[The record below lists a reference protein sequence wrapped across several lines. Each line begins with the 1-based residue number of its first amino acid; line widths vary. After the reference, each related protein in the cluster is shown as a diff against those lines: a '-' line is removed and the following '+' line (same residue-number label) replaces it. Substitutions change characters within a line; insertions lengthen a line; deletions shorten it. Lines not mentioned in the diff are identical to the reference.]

1 VPEALRE
8 IGPEPVL
15 DVVDEREEDRGEKRR
30 RDADHRAER
39 DETQVRRPTERSL
52 RHRRLG
58 VHSAVAQRGGAYSRL
73 GRDRPCAARHHCR
86 VGDGP
91 EPLGLDDERSI
102 EELGAAL
109 RAADFTV
116 ERLESTLQTHEVSS
130 RPVDTLAH
138 LRRLTGDDPF
148 STLTAHFVL
157 GAPVGASAMET
168 ALTPIELDRFLRLR
182 LSQRDG
188 DELRPL
194 VRLVPHGDYYIASD
208 LERGS
213 ETGPPSDFVP
223 GIQAPTVTLAKLAVR
238 RPVDA
243 ALDLGT
249 GCGIQALLAAKHSG
263 TVVASDINPRA
274 VRFAAFNLRL
284 NSVDNVELR
293 EGNGFDALEPRRFGL
308 LVSNPPYVISPD
320 STYLYRDSGLRGDEL
335 CRRLVE
341 QAPAFLEEG
350 GFAHFLVSWAHE
362 QEEWAAPLRDWVS
375 GSGCDAWLLHFGSHD
390 PVSHAANWLR
400 PLAESDAG
408 LFAEG
413 LDRWLTHL
421 KELGFEAIG
430 YGAVVLRRRSGVS
443 NWVREDVLPLDRLE
457 AAGEHTQRIFAAQD
471 FLDGLGDDGLLRARL
486 ALADSDRFEQTLIRR
501 DGGLAIE
508 SQTLRLVDGFGF
520 TVGVDRYTAAL
531 VPLFD
536 GEAALSEVLAK
547 AASSVELDDDERE
560 RFVPAALPVVRRLL
574 ELGFLV
580 PAPS

>member
-1 VPEALRE
+1 
-8 IGPEPVL
+8 
-15 DVVDEREEDRGEKRR
+15 
-30 RDADHRAER
+30 
-39 DETQVRRPTERSL
+39 
-52 RHRRLG
+52 
-58 VHSAVAQRGGAYSRL
+58 
-73 GRDRPCAARHHCR
+73 

-102 EELGAAL
+102 EQLGAAL
-109 RAADFTV
+109 RGADFTV
-116 ERLESTLQTHEVSS
+116 ERLESVLQTHELSS

-157 GAPVGASAMET
+157 GAPVRASAMEA
-168 ALTPIELDRFLRLR
+168 ALAPIELDRFLRLR
-182 LSQRDG
+182 LSRRDG
-188 DELRPL
+188 DDLRPL

-208 LERGS
+208 LERES
-213 ETGPPSDFVP
+213 AAGPPSDFVP

-249 GCGIQALLAAKHSG
+249 GCGIQALLAAKHSEG
-263 TVVASDINPRA
+263 VVASDVNPRA
-274 VRFAAFNLRL
+274 LRFAAFNLRL
-284 NSVDNVELR
+284 NGVDNVELR

-320 STYLYRDSGLRGDEL
+320 SSYLYRDSGLRGDEL
-335 CRRLVE
+335 CRRLVAR
-341 QAPAFLEEG
+341 APAFLEEG

-362 QEEWAAPLRDWVS
+362 PDEWAAPIRGWVS

-400 PLAESDAG
+400 PLAEYDAG
-408 LFAEG
+408 LYAEG
-413 LDRWLTHL
+413 LDRWLSHL
-421 KELGFEAIG
+421 RKLGFEAIG
-430 YGAVVLRRRSGVS
+430 YGAIVLRRRSGAS

-457 AAGEHTQRIFAAQD
+457 AAGDHTQRVFAAQD
-471 FLDGLGDDGLLRARL
+471 FLEEIGDERLLQARL
-486 ALADSDRFEQTLIRR
+486 ALAEANRFEQTMTRR
-501 DGGLAIE
+501 DSGLAVE
-508 SQTLRLVDGFGF
+508 SQSLRIVEGFGF

-531 VPLFD
+531 LPQFD
-536 GEAALSEVLAK
+536 GETALSEVLAR
-547 AASSVELDDDERE
+547 AAASVELDEDERE

-580 PAPS
+580 PVGR